1 MKGINVQV
9 VKSGNEMKN
18 LFTIETKLGLESP
31 NLTLKPLN
39 GGTILLRN
47 RNTPTHCVEAASA
60 GESQGGGVAL
70 ELGHD
75 GVCAVDGHVD
85 VFRHQT
91 ICL

>member
-18 LFTIETKLGLESP
+18 LFTIDEKLGLESP

-47 RNTPTHCVEAASA
+47 QNNLPIVLKQPPRVNPNVGASH
-60 GESQGGGVAL
+60 SN
-70 ELGHD
+70 LGMMVYVPLM
-75 GVCAVDGHVD
+75 GM
-85 VFRHQT
+85 
-91 ICL
+91 